1 MIAKRLK
8 TVIFLFAGL
17 WYCQNTWAQD
27 PEIRAHYIGLDNLLN
42 EQSYFGNHFTGF
54 MLFDLDSQRVL
65 FEKNSHLN
73 FIPASVTKL
82 LTFYGG
88 ISVLGDRLA
97 AFRYVESGKSVK
109 IWGTGYPLWEY
120 RDMKHPDLD
129 AFLAKYDTV
138 YFSDQ
143 NWKDEPYGYGWQW
156 DDFFYSYSVEKSA
169 FPIYGNFVTFKNS
182 NRVPKPNIPFFDKP
196 VSISQKATKEVM
208 RELWSNNFYFNPASY
223 TPSESEVPFITSS
236 ELFAS
241 LVSERIKKPV
251 VVIKDSIPSEHLV
264 FEVEGTKEVWRE
276 MLQESDNFL
285 AEQLLLMAGEY
296 QTGELNTER
305 AIDYIQKTFLWDLP
319 DQPNWMDGSGLSRN
333 NLVTPRAM
341 IQLMVKLEQL
351 IPREEL
357 KSFLA
362 VGGVNGT
369 LKNTYK
375 GASPYIFA
383 KTGTLSNNHSLVGI
397 IKTDSGK
404 HLAFAFMNNN
414 YLQKASEVRREMDKV
429 MGYVK
434 QHF

>member
-8 TVIFLFAGL
+8 TVIFLFSGL

-27 PEIRAHYIGLDNLLN
+27 PEIRTHYLGLDNMLN

-65 FEKNSHLN
+65 FEKNSHLH

-88 ISVLGDRLA
+88 ISVLGDRLT
-97 AFRYVESGKSVK
+97 AFRYIESGKSVK

-120 RDMKHPDLD
+120 REMKHPDID

-138 YFSDQ
+138 FFSDQ
-143 NWKDEPYGYGWQW
+143 NWKDEPYGFGWQW
-156 DDFFYSYSVEKSA
+156 DDFFYSYSVEKSP
-169 FPIYGNFVTFKNS
+169 FPIHGNFVTFKNV

-196 VSISQKATKEVM
+196 LHVSEKPSKDVM
-208 RELWSNNFYFNPASY
+208 RELWSNKFYFNPASY
-223 TPSESEVPFITSS
+223 TAKESEVPFITSS
-236 ELFAS
+236 GLFAS

-251 VVIKDSIPSEHLV
+251 LVIHDTIPAEHLV
-264 FEVEGTKEVWRE
+264 FEVEGNKELWRE

-296 QTGELNTER
+296 QTSELNTER
-305 AIDYIQKTFLWDLP
+305 AIAYIQKTFLWDLP
-319 DQPNWMDGSGLSRN
+319 DQPNWVDGSGLSRN
-333 NLVTPRAM
+333 NLVTPRSM
-341 IQLMVKLEQL
+341 IHLMVKLEQMM
-351 IPREEL
+351 PREEL
-357 KSFLA
+357 KKLLA

-369 LKNTYK
+369 LKNNYK
-375 GASPYIFA
+375 ASKPYIFA
-383 KTGTLSNNHSLVGI
+383 KTGTLSNNHNLVGI

-414 YLQKASEVRREMDKV
+414 YLQKASEVRKEMEKV
-429 MGYVK
+429 MVYVK
-434 QHF
+434 ENF

>member
-1 MIAKRLK
+1 
-8 TVIFLFAGL
+8 
-17 WYCQNTWAQD
+17 
-27 PEIRAHYIGLDNLLN
+27 
-42 EQSYFGNHFTGF
+42 
-54 MLFDLDSQRVL
+54 
-65 FEKNSHLN
+65 
-73 FIPASVTKL
+73 
-82 LTFYGG
+82 
-88 ISVLGDRLA
+88 
-97 AFRYVESGKSVK
+97 
-109 IWGTGYPLWEY
+109 
-120 RDMKHPDLD
+120 
-129 AFLAKYDTV
+129 
-138 YFSDQ
+138 
-143 NWKDEPYGYGWQW
+143 
-156 DDFFYSYSVEKSA
+156 
-169 FPIYGNFVTFKNS
+169 
-182 NRVPKPNIPFFDKP
+182 
-196 VSISQKATKEVM
+196 M
-208 RELWSNNFYFNPASY
+208 RGLWSNNFYFNPASY
-223 TPSESEVPFITSS
+223 TASESEVPFITSS

-264 FEVEGTKEVWRE
+264 FEVEGTKEVWQE

-375 GASPYIFA
+375 GSSPYIFA

-404 HLAFAFMNNN
+404 HFAFAFMNNN
-414 YLQKASEVRREMDKV
+414 YLQKASEVRREMEKV
-429 MGYVK
+429 MVYVK
-434 QHF
+434 QHL